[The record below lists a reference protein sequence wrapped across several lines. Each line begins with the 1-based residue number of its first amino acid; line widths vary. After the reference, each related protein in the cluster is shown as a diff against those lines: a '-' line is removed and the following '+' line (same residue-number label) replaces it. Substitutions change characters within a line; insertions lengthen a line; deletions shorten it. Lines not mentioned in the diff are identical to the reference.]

1 MAPSDGAAG
10 DEGLP
15 PYLNID
21 RESHPAVLAGRR
33 SREAVAAR
41 DKQAWLDN
49 FAADGSVEDP
59 VGPSM
64 FDEAGVGHR
73 GHQQLSE
80 FWDKTIGTTEKI
92 DFVFDKEIICGDEV
106 AYIGKIVTY
115 IAGHVTEA
123 DGVFTYRADADGNL
137 AALRAFWEVAE
148 TMASLRPQ

>member
-1 MAPSDGAAG
+1 MASSDGVAAQ
-10 DEGLP
+10 LP

-21 RESHPAVLAGRR
+21 RENNPAVVAGRR

-41 DKQAWLDN
+41 DKDAWLAN
-49 FAADGSVEDP
+49 FAADGIVEDP

-73 GHQQLSE
+73 GAQALSE

-106 AYIGKIVTY
+106 AYIGKIVTH
-115 IAGHVTEA
+115 IAGHITEA
-123 DGVFTYRADADGNL
+123 EGVFTYKADADGNL
-137 AALRAFWEVAE
+137 VALRAFWEVQK
-148 TMASLRPQ
+148 TMESLRPA

>member
-1 MAPSDGAAG
+1 MAPSEGAAAQ
-10 DEGLP
+10 LP

-21 RESHPAVLAGRR
+21 RENNPAVVAGRR

-41 DKQAWLDN
+41 DKDAWLAN
-49 FAADGSVEDP
+49 FAADGIVEDP

-73 GHQQLSE
+73 GAQALSE

-106 AYIGKIVTY
+106 ARGKPFPDI
-115 IAGHVTEA
+115 
-123 DGVFTYRADADGNL
+123 FL
-137 AALRAFWEVAE
+137 AAARRLNMDPGECVVLEDSESGLCAAQRA
-148 TMASLRPQ
+148 